1 MNIWMSKLLF
11 DASSLIYALKLKK
24 IDLLYGSYVQQL
36 TIYEALNAIWKETYL
51 TKTLNPEETNKII
64 DVIKDILEY
73 VTILT
78 ISTKETRIFEK
89 AIELGITVYDASYIV
104 LAEEN
109 NLTLVTEDN
118 KLKEKAEK
126 IVKTKTIK
134 DLVKT
139 S

>member
-1 MNIWMSKLLF
+1 MSRLLF

-24 IDLLYGSYVQQL
+24 LDILYESYIQQL

-51 TKTLNPEETNKII
+51 TKTLNPEEANKII
-64 DVIKDILEY
+64 NIIKDILEY

-78 ISTKETRIFEK
+78 ISTKEAEIFKK
-89 AIELGITVYDASYIV
+89 AIELGITIYDASYIV

-109 NLTLVTEDN
+109 NLTLVTEDK

-126 IVKTKTIK
+126 TVKTKTIK
-134 DLVKT
+134 NLVKNT
-139 S
+139 G